1 MGIIS
6 ASPSSVQ
13 PGEYVSLT
21 VESNGSLYA
30 GTSYYIDITNT
41 GGLGYLDT
49 INATYMLASDP
60 LYGGANPNVHDFYV
74 PSGASGEIYF
84 SLYLSDNTRLSS
96 TYVIVDDSSSG
107 GGGSGGLTEYTI
119 YDAGQSPTSVYMSFN
134 SYEVFRYS
142 YTPSSNGTLTWY
154 ASGSSDT
161 VGWISTYSSC
171 TIQSNGY
178 PYDGHVEG
186 SFTDDASGSSFSATA
201 SVSAGTTYYLYACV
215 YGGNSGSA
223 TLYRSFQPSYSLSSG
238 GTLTSSTYTY
248 LGSYNIIRFTYT
260 PTVSGTLIWSAS
272 TGVNTVGWISNST
285 SWNVDSYGQPYSGY
299 YIGSYNGDYNGTA
312 FRATATVTAGTTYYL
327 YACGYSG
334 SAGYVT
340 LTATVRPNDWSWTST
355 VAQNSQI
362 KLTAAEWNNFTARIN
377 QFRSYKGLSAYSFT
391 TAVKNSTPIEA
402 GICNQA
408 RTAIDAISGH
418 GTLPTA
424 LVSGGALY
432 ASFFNG
438 LKTALNAIS

>member
-1 MGIIS
+1 MARIRVSPSTVKAGETVSITPYNMSIGEEYIIS
-6 ASPSSVQ
+6 
-13 PGEYVSLT
+13 VSI
-21 VESNGSLYA
+21 G
-30 GTSYYIDITNT
+30 SYYKEFS
-41 GGLGYLDT
+41 G
-49 INATYMLASDP
+49 TYTSDP
-60 LYGGANPNVHDFYV
+60 LVNLTVSYTV
-74 PSGASGEIYF
+74 PSDASGTLECNIY
-84 SLYLSDNTRLSS
+84 LYNKSGDPLVGGQGWYVADSAYATVEQSGFTIDYMGDISS
-96 TYVIVDDSSSG
+96 YGSAYIDSYQI
-107 GGGSGGLTEYTI
+107 L
-119 YDAGQSPTSVYMSFN
+119 M
-134 SYEVFRYS
+134 YS
-142 YTPSSNGTLTWY
+142 YTPTAAGTLKWY
-154 ASGSSDT
+154 SSGSID
-161 VGWISTYSSC
+161 VYGWISRESYC
-171 TIQSNGY
+171 DLDSNGY
-178 PYDGHVEG
+178 PTSCITSNDDGAG
-186 SFTDDASGSSFSATA
+186 NGNFSMSITA
-201 SVSAGTTYYLYACV
+201 SANTTYYLYARC
-215 YGGNSGSA
+215 YSSSNSGSV
-223 TLYRSFQPSYSLSSG
+223 TLYADFQPNYSLSSG
-238 GTLTSSTYTY
+238 GTLTSSTYTHI
-248 LGSYNIIRFTYT
+248 GSYNIIRFTYT
-260 PTVSGTLIWSAS
+260 PTISGTLIWNAS

-327 YACGYSG
+327 YVCGYSG

-340 LTATVRPNDWSWTST
+340 LTAAVRPNDWSWTST

-424 LVSGGALY
+424 LVSGGTLY

-438 LKTALNAIS
+438 LKNALNAIS